1 MLDLEEFLMLRDL
14 FNQELSISEIAR
26 RTGHSRGTVRKYLL
40 SPVPPAPQKRQ
51 KKPSKLD
58 DYKEYIVARLQEYPL
73 SAKRIYREIQEKGFT
88 GKYTIVKDFVRE
100 VRPRTSVAAVYRYET
115 KPGIQSQVDWAECG
129 RIDIDNQSRK
139 LYCFTMVLGY
149 SRMRYVEFTLNID
162 VHTLVQCHLNAFHYF
177 GGYTNEILYDNMK
190 QIVLKRAPVSS
201 NSIWNP
207 DFEDFFNHYGFI
219 PRLCRPY
226 RPQTKGK
233 IENSVGFVKRDFL
246 MGSEFHSFSD
256 LNLQAQSWLA
266 RINSTVHGTTNE
278 IPAERLAKEGLRNYD
293 LVPPYHNI
301 RAERRKISRDS
312 YVSYLGNRYSVPYR
326 FAGRDCSLQISEKS
340 LTVIIGRDVICTH
353 EIRQG
358 HSRIS
363 RNKEHFQ
370 GLLSE
375 ILKQNSTPKPKF
387 YTSFKFIEPDVEQRS
402 LSIYDAFSEGV
413 RK

>member
-1 MLDLEEFLMLRDL
+1 MLRDL

-51 KKPSKLD
+51 HKPSKLD
-58 DYKEYIVARLQEYPL
+58 GYKEYITARLQEYPL
-73 SAKRIYREIQEKGFT
+73 SAKRIYREIQERGFT

-100 VRPRTSVAAVYRYET
+100 VRPKSTVPAVYRYET

-129 RIDIDNQSRK
+129 RIDIDNESRK

-149 SRMRYVEFTLNID
+149 SRMRYVEFTLHID
-162 VHTLVQCHLNAFHYF
+162 VHTLIQCHLNAFDYF
-177 GGYTNEILYDNMK
+177 GGYTKEILYDNMK

-201 NSIWNP
+201 DSIWNP
-207 DFEDFFNHYGFI
+207 DFEDFFKHYGFI

-246 MGSEFHSFSD
+246 MGGEFHSFSD
-256 LNLQAQSWLA
+256 LNHQAQIWLA
-266 RINSTVHGTTNE
+266 RINSTIHGTTNE
-278 IPAERLAKEGLRNYD
+278 IPMERLSREGLKNYD
-293 LVPPYHNI
+293 AVPPYHNI
-301 RAERRKISRDS
+301 RNESRKISRDS
-312 YVSYLGNRYSVPYR
+312 YISYLGNRYSVPYR
-326 FAGRDCSLQISEKS
+326 FAGRNCSLQVSGKT
-340 LTVIIGRDVICTH
+340 LTVVIGRDVICTH

-358 HSRIS
+358 HCEIS

-375 ILKQNSTPKPKF
+375 ILKQNSNPRAKLSP
-387 YTSFKFIEPDVEQRS
+387 SFKFIEPEVEQRS
-402 LSIYDAFSEGV
+402 LSIYDSFSEGV
-413 RK
+413 KR

>member
-1 MLDLEEFLMLRDL
+1 MLRDL

-51 KKPSKLD
+51 HKPSKLD
-58 DYKEYIVARLQEYPL
+58 GYKEYITARLQEYPL

-100 VRPRTSVAAVYRYET
+100 VRPKSTVPAVYRYET

-129 RIDIDNQSRK
+129 RIDIDNESRK

-149 SRMRYVEFTLNID
+149 SRMRYVEFTLHID
-162 VHTLVQCHLNAFHYF
+162 VHTLIQCHLNAFDYF
-177 GGYTNEILYDNMK
+177 GGYTKEILYDNMK

-201 NSIWNP
+201 DSIWNP
-207 DFEDFFNHYGFI
+207 DFEDFFKHYGFI

-256 LNLQAQSWLA
+256 LNHQAQIWLA
-266 RINSTVHGTTNE
+266 RINSTIHGTTNE
-278 IPAERLAKEGLRNYD
+278 IPMERLSKEGLKNYD
-293 LVPPYHNI
+293 AVPPYHNI
-301 RAERRKISRDS
+301 RNESRKISRDS

-326 FAGRDCSLQISEKS
+326 FAGRNCSLQVSGKT
-340 LTVIIGRDVICTH
+340 LTVVIGRDVICTH

-358 HSRIS
+358 HCEIS

-375 ILKQNSTPKPKF
+375 ILKQNSNPRAKLSP
-387 YTSFKFIEPDVEQRS
+387 SFKFIEPEVEQRS
-402 LSIYDAFSEGV
+402 LSIYDSFSEGV
-413 RK
+413 KR

>member
-14 FNQELSISEIAR
+14 FNRELSISEIAR
-26 RTGHSRGTVRKYLL
+26 RTGHSRGTIRKYLR
-40 SPVPPAPQKRQ
+40 SQVPPTPQERS

-58 DYKEYIVARLQEYPL
+58 GYREYIIQRLQEYPL

-88 GKYTIVKDFVRE
+88 GKYTIVKDFIRE
-100 VRPRTSVAAVYRYET
+100 VRPKASVPAVYRYET

-129 RIDIDNQSRK
+129 RIDIDNELRK

-149 SRMRYVEFTLNID
+149 SRMRYIEFTLHTD
-162 VHTLVQCHLNAFHYF
+162 VHTLIQCHLNAFRYF
-177 GGYTNEILYDNMK
+177 GGYTKEILYDNMK

-201 NSIWNP
+201 DSIWNT

-246 MGSEFHSFSD
+246 LGCEFCSFSD
-256 LNLQAQSWLA
+256 LNLQSQKWLE
-266 RINSTVHGTTNE
+266 RVNSTIHGTTNE
-278 IPAERLAKEGLRNYD
+278 IPLERLKNEGLRDYD
-293 LVPPYHNI
+293 TVPPYHNV
-301 RAERRKISRDS
+301 RKENRKISRDA

-326 FAGRDCSLQISEKS
+326 FAGRNCLLQISDK
-340 LTVIIGRDVICTH
+340 TFNVFIGKEVICTH
-353 EIRQG
+353 EIQPGRNK
-358 HSRIS
+358 IS

-375 ILKQNSTPKPKF
+375 ILKQNSNPQAKCSTI
-387 YTSFKFIEPDVEQRS
+387 FKFIEPEVEQRA
-402 LSIYDAFSEGV
+402 LSIYDSFSEGM

>member
-1 MLDLEEFLMLRDL
+1 M
-14 FNQELSISEIAR
+14 I
-26 RTGHSRGTVRKYLL
+26 
-40 SPVPPAPQKRQ
+40 
-51 KKPSKLD
+51 
-58 DYKEYIVARLQEYPL
+58 
-73 SAKRIYREIQEKGFT
+73 
-88 GKYTIVKDFVRE
+88 
-100 VRPRTSVAAVYRYET
+100 
-115 KPGIQSQVDWAECG
+115 
-129 RIDIDNQSRK
+129 
-139 LYCFTMVLGY
+139 LGY
-149 SRMRYVEFTLNID
+149 SRMRYIEFTLNID
-162 VHTLVQCHLNAFHYF
+162 VHTLIQCHLNAFHYF
-177 GGYTNEILYDNMK
+177 GGYTSEILYDNMK
-190 QIVLKRAPVSS
+190 QIVIKRAPVSS
-201 NSIWNP
+201 DSIWNA
-207 DFEDFFNHYGFI
+207 DFEDFFKHYGFI

-266 RINSTVHGTTNE
+266 RINSTIHGTTNE

-293 LVPPYHNI
+293 KVPPYHNI
-301 RAERRKISRDS
+301 RGENRKISRDS

-326 FAGRDCSLQISEKS
+326 FVGRDCSLQISDKS
-340 LTVIIGRDVICTH
+340 LTVIIGGDAICTH

-363 RNKEHFQ
+363 KNKEHFQ

-387 YTSFKFIEPDVEQRS
+387 SPSFKFIEPDVEQRS

>member
-1 MLDLEEFLMLRDL
+1 MLRDL

-51 KKPSKLD
+51 QKPSKLD
-58 DYKEYIVARLQEYPL
+58 GYKEYITARLQEYPL
-73 SAKRIYREIQEKGFT
+73 SAKRIYREIQERGFT

-100 VRPRTSVAAVYRYET
+100 VRPKSTVPAVYRYET

-129 RIDIDNQSRK
+129 RIDIDNESRK

-149 SRMRYVEFTLNID
+149 SRMRYVEFTLHID
-162 VHTLVQCHLNAFHYF
+162 VHTLIQCHLNAFDYF
-177 GGYTNEILYDNMK
+177 GGYTKEILYDNMK

-201 NSIWNP
+201 DSIWNP
-207 DFEDFFNHYGFI
+207 DFEDFFKHYGFI

-256 LNLQAQSWLA
+256 LNHQAQIWLA
-266 RINSTVHGTTNE
+266 RINSTIHGTTNE
-278 IPAERLAKEGLRNYD
+278 IPMERLSREGLKNYD
-293 LVPPYHNI
+293 AVPPYHNI
-301 RAERRKISRDS
+301 RNESRKISRDS
-312 YVSYLGNRYSVPYR
+312 YISYLGNRYSVPYR
-326 FAGRDCSLQISEKS
+326 FAGRNCSLQVSGKT
-340 LTVIIGRDVICTH
+340 LTVVIGRDVICTH

-358 HSRIS
+358 HCEIS

-375 ILKQNSTPKPKF
+375 ILKQNSNPRAKF
-387 YTSFKFIEPDVEQRS
+387 SPSFKFIEPEVEQRS
-402 LSIYDAFSEGV
+402 LSIYDSFSEGV
-413 RK
+413 KR

>member
-1 MLDLEEFLMLRDL
+1 MLRDL

-40 SPVPPAPQKRQ
+40 SPVPPASQKRQ
-51 KKPSKLD
+51 HKPSKLD
-58 DYKEYIVARLQEYPL
+58 GYKEYITARLQEYPL
-73 SAKRIYREIQEKGFT
+73 SAKRIYREIQERGFT

-100 VRPRTSVAAVYRYET
+100 VRPKSTVPAVYRYET

-129 RIDIDNQSRK
+129 RIDIDNESRK

-149 SRMRYVEFTLNID
+149 SRMRYVEFTLHID
-162 VHTLVQCHLNAFHYF
+162 VHTLIQCHLNAFDYF
-177 GGYTNEILYDNMK
+177 GGYTKEILYDNMK

-201 NSIWNP
+201 DSIWNP
-207 DFEDFFNHYGFI
+207 DFEDFFKHYGFI

-256 LNLQAQSWLA
+256 LNHQAQIWLA
-266 RINSTVHGTTNE
+266 RINSTIHGTTNE
-278 IPAERLAKEGLRNYD
+278 IPMERLSREGLKNYD
-293 LVPPYHNI
+293 GVPPYHNI
-301 RAERRKISRDS
+301 RNESRKISRDS
-312 YVSYLGNRYSVPYR
+312 YISYLGNRYSVPYR
-326 FAGRDCSLQISEKS
+326 FAGRNCSLQVSGKT
-340 LTVIIGRDVICTH
+340 LTVVIGRDVICTH

-358 HSRIS
+358 HCEIS

-375 ILKQNSTPKPKF
+375 ILKQNSNPRAKLSP
-387 YTSFKFIEPDVEQRS
+387 SFKFIEPEVEQRS
-402 LSIYDAFSEGV
+402 LSIYDSFSEGV
-413 RK
+413 KR

>member
-51 KKPSKLD
+51 QKPSKLD
-58 DYKEYIVARLQEYPL
+58 GYKEYITARLQEYPL

-100 VRPRTSVAAVYRYET
+100 VRPKSTVSAVYRYET

-129 RIDIDNQSRK
+129 RIDIDNESRK

-149 SRMRYVEFTLNID
+149 SRMRYVEFTLHID
-162 VHTLVQCHLNAFHYF
+162 VHTLIQCHLNAFHYF
-177 GGYTNEILYDNMK
+177 GGYTKEILYDNMK

-201 NSIWNP
+201 DSIWNP
-207 DFEDFFNHYGFI
+207 DFEDFFKHYGFI

-256 LNLQAQSWLA
+256 LNHQAQIWLA
-266 RINSTVHGTTNE
+266 RINSTIHGTTNE
-278 IPAERLAKEGLRNYD
+278 IPMERLSKEGLKNYYA
-293 LVPPYHNI
+293 VPPYHSI
-301 RAERRKISRDS
+301 RNESRKISRDS

-326 FAGRDCSLQISEKS
+326 FAGRDCLLQISGNT
-340 LTVIIGRDVICTH
+340 LTVVVGRDVICTY
-353 EIRQG
+353 EFP
-358 HSRIS
+358 
-363 RNKEHFQ
+363 EA
-370 GLLSE
+370 
-375 ILKQNSTPKPKF
+375 
-387 YTSFKFIEPDVEQRS
+387 RS
-402 LSIYDAFSEGV
+402 KASLC
-413 RK
+413 

>member
-1 MLDLEEFLMLRDL
+1 MLRDL
-14 FNQELSISEIAR
+14 FNEGLSISEIAR
-26 RTGHSRGTVRKYLL
+26 QTSYDRKTIRKYIN
-40 SPVPPAPQKRQ
+40 SETPPMRKEQPRK
-51 KKPSKLD
+51 SGKLD
-58 DYKEYIVARLQEYPL
+58 PFKDYILSRLNEHPF
-73 SAKRIYREIQEKGFT
+73 SAMRLYREVQDQGFT
-88 GKYTIVKDFVRE
+88 GKYGIVKNFIRG
-100 VRPRTSVAAVYRYET
+100 VRPKIDVPAVYRYET
-115 KPGIQSQVDWAECG
+115 KPGVQGQVDWAECG
-129 RIDIDNQSRK
+129 KIEIDGKIRK
-139 LYCFTMVLGY
+139 LYCFTMVLGF
-149 SRMRYVEFTLNID
+149 SRMRYAEFTLQID
-162 VHTLVQCHLNAFHYF
+162 IFNLLQCHLNAFNYF
-177 GGYTNEILYDNMK
+177 GGYPQEILYDNMK
-190 QIVLKRAPVSS
+190 QIVLDRKPISS
-201 NSIWNP
+201 DSTWNSK
-207 DFEDFFNHYGFI
+207 FEDFFKHYGFI

-293 LVPPYHNI
+293 NVPPYHNI

-326 FAGRDCSLQISEKS
+326 FAGRDCSLQISDNS
-340 LTVIIGRDVICTH
+340 ITVIIGGDAICTH

-358 HSRIS
+358 QSRIS

-375 ILKQNSTPKPKF
+375 ILKQNSNPKPKF
-387 YTSFKFIEPDVEQRS
+387 SPNFKFIEPDVEQRS

>member
-1 MLDLEEFLMLRDL
+1 MLRDL

-51 KKPSKLD
+51 QKPSKLD
-58 DYKEYIVARLQEYPL
+58 GYKEYITARLQEYPL

-100 VRPRTSVAAVYRYET
+100 VRPKSTVHAVYRYET

-129 RIDIDNQSRK
+129 RIDIDNESRK

-149 SRMRYVEFTLNID
+149 SRMRYVEFTLHID
-162 VHTLVQCHLNAFHYF
+162 VHTLIQCHLNAFHYF
-177 GGYTNEILYDNMK
+177 GGYTEEILYDNMK

-201 NSIWNP
+201 DSIWNP
-207 DFEDFFNHYGFI
+207 DFEDFFKHHGFI

-256 LNLQAQSWLA
+256 LNHQAQIWLA
-266 RINSTVHGTTNE
+266 RINSTIHGTTNE
-278 IPAERLAKEGLRNYD
+278 IPMERLGEEGLKNYD
-293 LVPPYHNI
+293 AVPPYHSI
-301 RAERRKISRDS
+301 RNESRKISRDS

-326 FAGRDCSLQISEKS
+326 FAGRNCSLQISGKT
-340 LTVIIGRDVICTH
+340 LTVVIGRDVICTH

-358 HSRIS
+358 HCEIS

-375 ILKQNSTPKPKF
+375 ILKLNSIPKARCSP
-387 YTSFKFIEPDVEQRS
+387 SFKFIEPEVEQRS
-402 LSIYDAFSEGV
+402 LSIYDSFSEGV
-413 RK
+413 KR

>member
-51 KKPSKLD
+51 QKPSKLD
-58 DYKEYIVARLQEYPL
+58 GYKEYITARLQEYPL

-88 GKYTIVKDFVRE
+88 GKYTIVKDFVRD
-100 VRPRTSVAAVYRYET
+100 VRPKSTVHAVYRYET

-129 RIDIDNQSRK
+129 RIDIDNESRK

-149 SRMRYVEFTLNID
+149 SRMRYVEFTLHID
-162 VHTLVQCHLNAFHYF
+162 VHTLIQCHLNAFHYF
-177 GGYTNEILYDNMK
+177 GGYTEEILYDNMK

-201 NSIWNP
+201 DSIWNP
-207 DFEDFFNHYGFI
+207 DFEDFFKHYGFI

-256 LNLQAQSWLA
+256 LNHQAQIWLA
-266 RINSTVHGTTNE
+266 RINSTIHGTTNE
-278 IPAERLAKEGLRNYD
+278 IPMERLGEEGLKNYD
-293 LVPPYHNI
+293 AVPPYHSI
-301 RAERRKISRDS
+301 RNESRKISRDS

-326 FAGRDCSLQISEKS
+326 FAGRNCSLQISGKT
-340 LTVIIGRDVICTH
+340 LTVVIGRDVICTH

-358 HSRIS
+358 HCEIS

-375 ILKQNSTPKPKF
+375 ILKQNSIPKARCSP
-387 YTSFKFIEPDVEQRS
+387 SFKFIEPEVEQRS
-402 LSIYDAFSEGV
+402 LSIYDSFSEGV
-413 RK
+413 KR

>member
-1 MLDLEEFLMLRDL
+1 MLRDL

-58 DYKEYIVARLQEYPL
+58 DYKGYIAARLKEYPL
-73 SAKRIYREIQEKGFT
+73 SAKRIYREIQENGFT

-149 SRMRYVEFTLNID
+149 SRMRYIEFTLNID
-162 VHTLVQCHLNAFHYF
+162 VHTLIQCHLNAFHYF
-177 GGYTNEILYDNMK
+177 GGYTSEILYDNMK
-190 QIVLKRAPVSS
+190 QIVIKRAPVSS
-201 NSIWNP
+201 DSIWNP
-207 DFEDFFNHYGFI
+207 DFEDFFKHYGFI

-256 LNLQAQSWLA
+256 LNHQAQSWLA

-278 IPAERLAKEGLRNYD
+278 IPAERLAKEGLRSYD
-293 LVPPYHNI
+293 KVPPYHNI

-326 FAGRDCSLQISEKS
+326 FAGRDCSLQISDKS
-340 LTVIIGRDVICTH
+340 LTVVVDRNAICTH

-358 HSRIS
+358 HSSIS
-363 RNKEHFQ
+363 RDKEHFQ

-375 ILKQNSTPKPKF
+375 ILKQNSNPKPKF
-387 YTSFKFIEPDVEQRS
+387 SPSFKFIEPDVEQRS

>member
-51 KKPSKLD
+51 HKPSKLD
-58 DYKEYIVARLQEYPL
+58 GYKEYITARLQEYPL
-73 SAKRIYREIQEKGFT
+73 SAKRIYREIQERGFT

-100 VRPRTSVAAVYRYET
+100 VRPKSTVPAVYRYET

-129 RIDIDNQSRK
+129 RIDIDNESRK

-149 SRMRYVEFTLNID
+149 SRMRYVEFTLHID
-162 VHTLVQCHLNAFHYF
+162 VHTLIQCHLNAFDYF
-177 GGYTNEILYDNMK
+177 GGYTKEILYDNMK

-201 NSIWNP
+201 DSIWNP
-207 DFEDFFNHYGFI
+207 DFEDFFKHYGFI

-256 LNLQAQSWLA
+256 LNHQAQIWLA
-266 RINSTVHGTTNE
+266 RINSTIHGTTNE
-278 IPAERLAKEGLRNYD
+278 IPMERLSKEGLKNYD
-293 LVPPYHNI
+293 AVPPYHNI
-301 RAERRKISRDS
+301 RNESRKISRDS
-312 YVSYLGNRYSVPYR
+312 YISYLGNRYSVPYR
-326 FAGRDCSLQISEKS
+326 FAGRNCSLQVSGKT
-340 LTVIIGRDVICTH
+340 LTVVIGRDVICTH

-358 HSRIS
+358 HCEIS

-375 ILKQNSTPKPKF
+375 ILKQNSNPRAKLSP
-387 YTSFKFIEPDVEQRS
+387 SFKFIEPEVEQRS
-402 LSIYDAFSEGV
+402 LSIYDSFSEGV
-413 RK
+413 KR